1 MVVQLIWV
9 IPNSWKSSQL
19 GLRYFILI
27 AIILS
32 LLDVLVLEVVIV
44 SYSLQVENY
53 FYFDFLINI
62 LFYLYYSNVFN
73 YHINQ

>member
-1 MVVQLIWV
+1 MVVQLIRV

-32 LLDVLVLEVVIV
+32 LLDMLVLEVVIV

-53 FYFDFLINI
+53 FYFDFLMNI
-62 LFYLYYSNVFN
+62 LFYLYYSTVFN
-73 YHINQ
+73 NHINK

>member
-9 IPNSWKSSQL
+9 ITNSWKSSQL

-32 LLDVLVLEVVIV
+32 FLDMLVLEVVIV

-53 FYFDFLINI
+53 FYYDF
-62 LFYLYYSNVFN
+62 FN
-73 YHINQ
+73 KYTVLSVL